1 MKVSTTPR
9 SRVNIQ
15 SSGSTTATAEINN
28 VGSGSVNQILI
39 DNAGSNYAIGD
50 PINFS
55 NTGTDGVGI
64 AAEVQVVGG
73 AISGEAG
80 DATEYGMNVS
90 TVGSAADGDE
100 DHIVLED
107 ETQIFM
113 GDSYHGTKI
122 VLKMQPLMILY
133 KSICIVGQPHFTLW
147 FS

>member
-1 MKVSTTPR
+1 M
-9 SRVNIQ
+9 
-15 SSGSTTATAEINN
+15 TTA
-28 VGSGSVNQILI
+28 G
-39 DNAGSNYAIGD
+39 YAIGD

-64 AAEVQVVGG
+64 AEVQVVGG
-73 AISGEAG
+73 AISGESG

-122 VLKMQPLMILY
+122 VLEDATFNDIASNQSASSGQPL
-133 KSICIVGQPHFTLW
+133 
-147 FS
+147 